1 MRFSTYVE
9 VPKSNLEISHE
20 TRVIMLGSCF
30 AQNIGQKLME
40 CKFLVD
46 INPFGILYN
55 PFSICEALDYIC
67 SDRLFDEA
75 CEEIFF
81 HSDMWHSWL
90 HHSDFS
96 RSERAGVV
104 DAVNSRLLVAKDAF
118 ASLDVL
124 MLTFGTA
131 YVYRRVS
138 DGRVVGN
145 CHKVPQKQFTRS
157 LLTVDE
163 IVGRMSSVIDK
174 MLVLRPS
181 MRILFTVSPIR
192 HLRDG
197 AHDNQISKATLLL
210 AVDELCRKYP
220 DAAIYFPSYEIVLDE
235 LRDYRFF
242 AEDMV
247 HPSAMA
253 VEYLWERFA
262 EAYFSAATKRL
273 NDELKEIVRAL
284 AHRPF
289 DATSQA
295 HRAFLSKI
303 MLKIEDIRK
312 KYPYFDF
319 GKEIAQCNTQLER

>member
-9 VPKSNLEISHE
+9 VPKQTLDISHK
-20 TRVIMLGSCF
+20 TRVMMLGSCF
-30 AQNIGQKLME
+30 AQNIGQKLE
-40 CKFLVD
+40 EYKFPVD

-67 SDRLFDEA
+67 SDKLFDKDS
-75 CEEIFF
+75 EEIFF
-81 HSDMWHSWL
+81 HNEMWHSWL

-96 RSERAGVV
+96 RKECAEVV
-104 DAVNSRLLVAKDAF
+104 VAVNNRLLAAKETF
-118 ASLDVL
+118 ASLNVL

-138 DGRVVGN
+138 DSRVVGN
-145 CHKVPQKQFTRS
+145 CHKVPQKEFVRS
-157 LLTVDE
+157 LLSVEE
-163 IVGRMSSVIDK
+163 IVGRMSLVIDK
-174 MLVLRPS
+174 ILTRRPS
-181 MRILFTVSPIR
+181 LKILFTISPIR

-210 AVDELCRKYP
+210 AAEELRRRYP
-220 DAAIYFPSYEIVLDE
+220 DTVCYFPSYEIVLDE

-242 AEDMV
+242 ADDMV
-247 HPSAMA
+247 HPSSVA

-262 EAYFSAATKRL
+262 EAYFSPATMRL
-273 NDELKEIVRAL
+273 NEELKEIARAL

-289 DATSQA
+289 DASSQA
-295 HRAFLSKI
+295 YRTFLSKI

-312 KYPYFDF
+312 KCPYFDF

>member
-9 VPKSNLEISHE
+9 IPENDLELSHE
-20 TRVIMLGSCF
+20 TGIMMLGSCF
-30 AQNIGQKLME
+30 AQNIGQRLVE
-40 CKFLVD
+40 CKFRVD
-46 INPFGILYN
+46 MNPFGVLYN
-55 PFSICEALDYIC
+55 PSSICEALDYIC
-67 SDRLFDEA
+67 SDKFF
-75 CEEIFF
+75 CEESDEIFF
-81 HSDMWHSWL
+81 YNEMWHSWL

-96 RSERAGVV
+96 CRERSEVV
-104 DAVNSRLLVAKDAF
+104 EAINRRLSVAKDAF

-131 YVYRRVS
+131 YVYRNVS

-145 CHKVPQKQFTRS
+145 CHKVPQRNFTRS
-157 LLTVDE
+157 LLSVDE
-163 IVGRMSSVIDK
+163 IVERVSRVMDR
-174 MLVLRPS
+174 VLERRPS
-181 MRILFTVSPIR
+181 LKFLFTVSPIR

-210 AVDELCRKYP
+210 AVEELRRRYP
-220 DAAIYFPSYEIVLDE
+220 VATCYFPSYEIMLDE

-247 HPSAMA
+247 HPSSVA

-262 EAYFSAATKRL
+262 EAYFSSATRQL
-273 NDELKEIVRAL
+273 NTELKNIARAL

-289 DATSQA
+289 DASSQA
-295 HRAFLSKI
+295 HRDFLYKI

>member
-9 VPKSNLEISHE
+9 VPKTTLDISHE
-20 TRVIMLGSCF
+20 TRVMMLGSCF
-30 AQNIGQKLME
+30 VQNIGQKLEE
-40 CKFLVD
+40 CKFSVD

-67 SDRLFDEA
+67 TDRLFDEA
-75 CEEIFF
+75 CEELFF
-81 HSDMWHSWL
+81 HNEMWHSWL

-96 RSERAGVV
+96 RRERAEVV
-104 DAVNSRLLVAKDAF
+104 EAVNSRLLAAKETF

-145 CHKVPQKQFTRS
+145 CHKMPQRNFTRS

-163 IVGRMSSVIDK
+163 IVGHMSAVVDK
-174 MLVLRPS
+174 MLSLRPS
-181 MRILFTVSPIR
+181 MKILFTVSPIR

-210 AVDELCRKYP
+210 AVEELCRRYP
-220 DAAIYFPSYEIVLDE
+220 DALCYFPSYEIVLDE

-247 HPSAMA
+247 HPSLVA

-262 EAYFSAATKRL
+262 EAYFSPATMRL
-273 NDELKEIVRAL
+273 NDELKDITRAL

-295 HRAFLSKI
+295 HRTFLSKI